1 VHSQTRPPTEVV
13 LVQDGPVPEA
23 LAEAID
29 LIISKSPVPV
39 KPCLGQQPGLGA
51 SLDRAGSRG
60 SRNRGPDGC

>member
-29 LIISKSPVPV
+29 LIISKSPCASETLPW
-39 KPCLGQQPGLGA
+39 PTTRAWGQP
-51 SLDRAGSRG
+51 
-60 SRNRGPDGC
+60 